1 MSIMNP
7 IAIKEILEKHY
18 IINFTNESKVNA
30 VVIPY
35 FKERRLHN
43 QLY

>member
-18 IINFTNESKVNA
+18 IINFTNESKVDNA
-30 VVIPY
+30 SVQI
-35 FKERRLHN
+35 
-43 QLY
+43 QIT